1 MLSLCQYT
9 RERDCNKSV
18 TSWAAKSFLVARGI
32 SPLFYDVPNVANATL
47 GLEGCGDR
55 ARSAPELRGRPA
67 SPVAGDLAV
76 GLSLVH
82 TLEVEHEAR
91 DKDGRQSDN
100 SETLVGL
107 PECRGM
113 GTNWLVKIVTTLEFV
128 PGSLISWGVC
138 EYRCE
143 GKAVV
148 GARLPKVA

>member
-76 GLSLVH
+76 GLYLVYS
-82 TLEVEHEAR
+82 LEVEHEAG
-91 DKDGRQSDN
+91 DQNG
-100 SETLVGL
+100 SES
-107 PECRGM
+107 ENM
-113 GTNWLVKIVTTLEFV
+113 EFSLSSSHLMKCLY
-128 PGSLISWGVC
+128 GSVN
-138 EYRCE
+138 
-143 GKAVV
+143 
-148 GARLPKVA
+148 